1 MCILDKGT
9 IKVYNNSRKQYA
21 ANSERWGLY
30 MLINEMKRKYTS
42 DEFLAMTD
50 IEGRYELVSGEIY
63 AMSPAPNIKHQILS
77 KKLLKK
83 IDDYIEDNS
92 GKCIVLSAPTYV
104 KLNDDDIVQPDIFVV
119 CDPDK
124 LDEQKCNGAPDWV
137 IEILSPHN
145 SDHDTVEKL
154 ALYQKSGVREYWI
167 VDPMNEKVLVYP
179 FEQAKAVG
187 IFTFTDKI
195 TAGIYKDNP
204 EQLVISINE
213 L

>member
-1 MCILDKGT
+1 MTALEKE
-9 IKVYNNSRKQYA
+9 K
-21 ANSERWGLY
+21 
-30 MLINEMKRKYTS
+30 KYTS

-50 IEGRYELVSGEIY
+50 LKGNYELIDGEIY
-63 AMSPAPNIKHQILS
+63 SMSPSPNQNHQRMV
-77 KKLLKK
+77 KK
-83 IDDYIEDNS
+83 ITGKIDRYIEEHK
-92 GKCIVLSAPTYV
+92 GKCEVFMSPSDV
-104 KLNDDDIVQPDIFVV
+104 KLDDSNIVQPDVFVV
-119 CDPDK
+119 CDSDK
-124 LDEQKCNGAPDWV
+124 LDGQTCNGAPDWV

-204 EQLVISINE
+204 EPLVISINE

>member
-77 KKLLKK
+77 KK
-83 IDDYIEDNS
+83 
-92 GKCIVLSAPTYV
+92 
-104 KLNDDDIVQPDIFVV
+104 
-119 CDPDK
+119 
-124 LDEQKCNGAPDWV
+124 
-137 IEILSPHN
+137 
-145 SDHDTVEKL
+145 
-154 ALYQKSGVREYWI
+154 
-167 VDPMNEKVLVYP
+167 
-179 FEQAKAVG
+179 
-187 IFTFTDKI
+187 
-195 TAGIYKDNP
+195 TA
-204 EQLVISINE
+204 
-213 L
+213 